1 MPEMRKNRATD
12 QAADKVDRQ
21 AKTAGPAQRPDRGP
35 YGGRGRGPRSFGG
48 RRSDKPTDDFDQ
60 VMVDLARVTRVMAGG
75 KRMRFRACLVVGNRQ
90 GKIGWAVAK
99 GADVSLAINK
109 AVTKAKKQILTVRT
123 VEGTIPHRIQVKF
136 KAAEV
141 LLIPARKGAGIKA
154 GGAVRTVLELSGIKD
169 ITAKMLGS
177 NNKINNIQA
186 VFLALNSLKYGSRND
201 EKTETVDKQTEEKA
215 KN

>member
-21 AKTAGPAQRPDRGP
+21 AKTSSPFAPPGRAPR
-35 YGGRGRGPRSFGG
+35 GRGRGPRAFGG

-141 LLIPARKGAGIKA
+141 LLIPARK
-154 GGAVRTVLELSGIKD
+154 
-169 ITAKMLGS
+169 
-177 NNKINNIQA
+177 
-186 VFLALNSLKYGSRND
+186 
-201 EKTETVDKQTEEKA
+201 
-215 KN
+215 